1 MAGWGNTGII
11 HSRKSGRLIICGD
24 EISEVSDK
32 LPVLAPRVG
41 IVANIQANE
50 VLEILLAD
58 FKPE

>member
-1 MAGWGNTGII
+1 
-11 HSRKSGRLIICGD
+11 LIICGD